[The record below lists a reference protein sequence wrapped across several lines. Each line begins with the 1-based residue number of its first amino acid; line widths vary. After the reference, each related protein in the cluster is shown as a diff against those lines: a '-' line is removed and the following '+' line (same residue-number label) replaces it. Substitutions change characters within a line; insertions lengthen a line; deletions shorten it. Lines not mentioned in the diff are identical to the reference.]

1 MNDGN
6 LHELLKRHRCN
17 WTVGAGYA
25 AHLHASGYE
34 KVNKVKV
41 RLKTVCDLN
50 QNLAQE
56 LKEQYGYENITA
68 NYNDLLNDPEIDVV
82 DIITP
87 PFTHCDLAIKA
98 LRAGKH
104 VIVEKP
110 LTGYFG
116 KKGEQNVG
124 LTTKRSVMYEEVLRS
139 MDELKDEVER
149 SGKKFMYAEN
159 HVYATPVQKAARS
172 FERERVSFY
181 ICEESLV

>member
-1 MNDGN
+1 MSY
-6 LHELLKRHRCN
+6 LKDTVVIG
-17 WTVGAGYA
+17 TVGAGYA

-98 LRAGKH
+98 FNR
-104 VIVEKP
+104 
-110 LTGYFG
+110 
-116 KKGEQNVG
+116 
-124 LTTKRSVMYEEVLRS
+124 VLR
-139 MDELKDEVER
+139 
-149 SGKKFMYAEN
+149 
-159 HVYATPVQKAARS
+159 
-172 FERERVSFY
+172 
-181 ICEESLV
+181 